1 MLKTYRRKAI
11 DLAQLSGIRHYHD
24 LKTLPA
30 PKILKQRLDEYI
42 IGQEKPKKILSVG
55 VYNHYLKIKDR
66 EDKIQQLTQLDLL
79 KARYQN
85 ELDKLSIAKERAKYD
100 FSANDSDGAEPI
112 SQPTSTQ
119 EFEIGLK
126 SMKTRILSE
135 EQKLASANFDLQL
148 GKSNIMLIGPS
159 GSGKTMLTSTMAK
172 NLHVPISISDC
183 TQLTQAGY
191 TGDDV
196 HEVIKRL
203 LINSNYNKDL
213 SEKGI
218 VVLDEVDK
226 LAKSKSKGSGGK
238 DVSGEGVQQSLLKL
252 LEGHQVEFFLDRPVD
267 PKEADRQLR
276 KTGVHSPMTM
286 REHYSINTENILFI
300 LSGAFVGL
308 DKIVYKRVNPH
319 LSQKEFENVK
329 NYEYIISADGK
340 TKVPTLS
347 LAQPEDLVVF
357 GLIPEMIG
365 RVPIVTALEP
375 LQESDLYDIL
385 SKPKNSFVKQYEYIF
400 QKIGITLRFSRKALK
415 KISKWALTNKTGAR
429 GLKSILERVLLECNY
444 DCPESGVRYILIT
457 EKNVNHIIKE
467 SGHLLDIGDCEPIK
481 YYSRAEK
488 DFFKI
493 AAANEDPQLEKEL
506 DVLFNTTPTH
516 K

>member
-1 MLKTYRRKAI
+1 MKKAI
-11 DLAQLSGIRHYHD
+11 NIPITKNCRSYHD
-24 LKTLPA
+24 TTNLPA

-42 IGQEKPKKILSVG
+42 IGQDKPKKILSVG

-66 EDKIQQLTQLDLL
+66 EDKRQQLIQLDLL
-79 KARYQN
+79 KKRYQN
-85 ELDKLSIAKERAKYD
+85 ELDKIAIAKERAKND
-100 FSANDSDGAEPI
+100 FSSSDSFASESLDKP
-112 SQPTSTQ
+112 SPTQ
-119 EFEIGLK
+119 EFEVGLK
-126 SMKTRILSE
+126 SMKARIASQ
-135 EQKLASANFDLQL
+135 EQKLKHADFALQL

-172 NLHVPISISDC
+172 NLHVPISMSDC

-196 HEVIKRL
+196 HEVVKRL
-203 LINSNYNKDL
+203 LINSNYNKEFT
-213 SEKGI
+213 EKGI
-218 VVLDEVDK
+218 IVLDEVDK
-226 LAKSKSKGSGGK
+226 LAKNKSTGNGGK

-252 LEGHQVEFFLDRPVD
+252 LEGHQVEFYLDRPVD

-276 KTGVHSPMTM
+276 KTGVHSPMTT

-308 DKIVYKRVNPH
+308 DKIVYRRVNPH
-319 LSQKEFENVK
+319 LTEEEFENIK
-329 NYEYIISADGK
+329 NYEFIISADG
-340 TKVPTLS
+340 TTQTPTLS
-347 LAQPEDLVVF
+347 LAQPEDLVAF

-375 LQESDLYDIL
+375 LQETDLYNIL

-400 QKIGITLRFSRKALK
+400 QKIGIDLKFTSKALK

-444 DCPESGVRYILIT
+444 DCPESGVRYILIN

-467 SGHLLDIGDCEPIK
+467 SGHSLNTGECEPIR
-481 YYSRAEK
+481 YYSRADK
-488 DFFKI
+488 DEFRI
-493 AAANEDPQLEKEL
+493 AASLEDPALGKQL
-506 DVLFNTTPTH
+506 DVLFGTTPTH